1 MKLNFTG
8 KGTGVA
14 LVTPFLN
21 NGEID
26 FAGLEKITHSVIAGG
41 VDYIVALGTT
51 AEVVTLKK
59 EERAAVLKCITNV
72 NQNRVDVVIG
82 IGGNNTF
89 ELLETF
95 ETTDFTSIS
104 GILSVTPYYN
114 KPTQQGLLAH
124 YQSLAKNAP
133 KPIILYNVPG
143 RTACNLLP
151 QTAIEL
157 TKTTDKI
164 IGIKEASGNIQQVME
179 LLVQK
184 PAHFTV
190 LSGDDNLNFS
200 ILALGGEGVISVSAN
215 AFPKLVS
222 QLAKNALNGNWE
234 LARSIHYQLFELT
247 NALFE
252 QGNPAGIKAVL
263 AQMGFCEPVV
273 RLPLVKADDAFYAKL
288 KKLTE
293 TALTSANPI

>member
-1 MKLNFTG
+1 
-8 KGTGVA
+8 
-14 LVTPFLN
+14 
-21 NGEID
+21 
-26 FAGLEKITHSVIAGG
+26 
-41 VDYIVALGTT
+41 
-51 AEVVTLKK
+51 
-59 EERAAVLKCITNV
+59 
-72 NQNRVDVVIG
+72 
-82 IGGNNTF
+82 
-89 ELLETF
+89 
-95 ETTDFTSIS
+95 
-104 GILSVTPYYN
+104 
-114 KPTQQGLLAH
+114 
-124 YQSLAKNAP
+124 
-133 KPIILYNVPG
+133 
-143 RTACNLLP
+143 
-151 QTAIEL
+151 
-157 TKTTDKI
+157 
-164 IGIKEASGNIQQVME
+164 ME

-263 AQMGFCEPVV
+263 AQMGFCEPTV
-273 RLPLVKADDAFYAKL
+273 RLPLVKADDVLYAKL

>member
-1 MKLNFTG
+1 MKRNFTG

-21 NGEID
+21 NGQID
-26 FAGLEKITHSVIAGG
+26 FAGLERITHSVIAGG

-59 EERAAVLKCITNV
+59 EERTAVLKCITNA

-95 ETTDFTSIS
+95 ESTDFTGIS

-124 YQSLAKNAP
+124 YQILAKNAP

-157 TKTTDKI
+157 AKSTDKI

-190 LSGDDNLNFS
+190 LSGDDNLNYS
-200 ILALGGEGVISVSAN
+200 IMALGGDGVISVSAN

-222 QLAKNALNGNWE
+222 QLAKNALNGNWKV
-234 LARSIHYQLFELT
+234 ARSIHYQLFELT

-263 AQMGFCEPVV
+263 AQMGFCEPTV
-273 RLPLVKADDAFYAKL
+273 RLPLVNADDALYAKL

-293 TALTSANPI
+293 TVLTSANPI

>member
-1 MKLNFTG
+1 MKRNFTG

-21 NGEID
+21 NGQID
-26 FAGLEKITHSVIAGG
+26 FAGLERITHSVIAGG

-59 EERAAVLKCITNV
+59 EERTAVLKCITNA

-95 ETTDFTSIS
+95 ESTDFTGIS

-124 YQSLAKNAP
+124 YQILAKNAP

-157 TKTTDKI
+157 AKSTDKI

-263 AQMGFCEPVV
+263 AQMGFCEPTV
-273 RLPLVKADDAFYAKL
+273 RLPLVNADDALYAKL

-293 TALTSANPI
+293 TVLTSANPI

>member
-1 MKLNFTG
+1 MKRNFTG

-21 NGEID
+21 NGQID
-26 FAGLEKITHSVIAGG
+26 FAGLERITHSVIAGG

-95 ETTDFTSIS
+95 ESTDFTGIS

-124 YQSLAKNAP
+124 YQILAKNAP

-157 TKTTDKI
+157 AKSTDKI

-190 LSGDDNLNFS
+190 LSGDDNLNYS
-200 ILALGGEGVISVSAN
+200 IMALGGDGVISVSAN

-222 QLAKNALNGNWE
+222 QLAKNALNGNWKV
-234 LARSIHYQLFELT
+234 ARSIHYQLFELT

-263 AQMGFCEPVV
+263 AQMGFCEPTV
-273 RLPLVKADDAFYAKL
+273 RLPLVNADDALYAKL

-293 TALTSANPI
+293 TVLTSANPI

>member
-95 ETTDFTSIS
+95 ETTDFTGIS

-133 KPIILYNVPG
+133 KPIVLYNVPG

-157 TKTTDKI
+157 AKSTDKI

-263 AQMGFCEPVV
+263 AQMGFCEPTV
-273 RLPLVKADDAFYAKL
+273 RLPLVKPMMSCMLNL
-288 KKLTE
+288 K
-293 TALTSANPI
+293 N

>member
-1 MKLNFTG
+1 MKRNFTG

-21 NGEID
+21 NGQID
-26 FAGLEKITHSVIAGG
+26 FAGLERITHSVIAGG

-59 EERAAVLKCITNV
+59 EERTAVLKCITNV

-95 ETTDFTSIS
+95 ESTDFTGIS

-124 YQSLAKNAP
+124 YQILAKNAP

-143 RTACNLLP
+143 RSACNLLP

-157 TKTTDKI
+157 AKSTDKI

-190 LSGDDNLNFS
+190 LSGDDNLNYS
-200 ILALGGEGVISVSAN
+200 IMALGGDGVISVSAN

-222 QLAKNALNGNWE
+222 QLAKNALNGNWKV
-234 LARSIHYQLFELT
+234 ARSIHYQLFELT

-263 AQMGFCEPVV
+263 AQMGFCEPTV
-273 RLPLVKADDAFYAKL
+273 RLPLVNADDALYAKL

-293 TALTSANPI
+293 TVLTSANPI